1 MKHILALLVVN
12 RPKVLSHISGLI
24 SRRAY
29 NIDSIAAG
37 PTEDPRI
44 TRITLVV
51 ECEPEEIE
59 QVENQIAKLV
69 DVIKVTNLTKEK
81 SIAREL
87 ALIKVRASS
96 EKRSD
101 IVDICN
107 IFRAKI
113 VDVTRGTMVVE
124 LTGESDK
131 IEALFDVLKEH
142 GIIEI
147 VRTGTVS
154 LQRGPEAAKHNG
166 SD

>member
-1 MKHILALLVVN
+1 MNHILALLVVN

-37 PTEDPRI
+37 PTEDPKI

-113 VDVTRGTMVVE
+113 VDVAREAMVVE
-124 LTGESDK
+124 LTGEVDK

-147 VRTGTVS
+147 VRTGLIS
-154 LQRGPEAAKHNG
+154 LSRGPEAAKHIG
-166 SD
+166 MD

>member
-37 PTEDPRI
+37 PTEDPKI

-87 ALIKVRASS
+87 ALIKVKASS

-113 VDVTRGTMVVE
+113 VDVTREAMVVE

-147 VRTGTVS
+147 VRTGIIS
-154 LQRGPEAAKHNG
+154 LSRGPEAAKYLG